1 MGYEKVKQ
9 ILVHI
14 GVDPEGEKM
23 AFFKEGNF
31 KNTKFTTEVYENL
44 VQTLASDKENVEF
57 SVRLKSK
64 INLIQALAPVLIAFF
79 ISKQSSAIEKRR
91 QHFEDIMSANDKKP
105 SSLFNCF
112 KKVTKGTPL

>member
-1 MGYEKVKQ
+1 
-9 ILVHI
+9 
-14 GVDPEGEKM
+14 M

-64 INLIQALAPVLIAFF
+64 INLI
-79 ISKQSSAIEKRR
+79 
-91 QHFEDIMSANDKKP
+91 
-105 SSLFNCF
+105 
-112 KKVTKGTPL
+112 